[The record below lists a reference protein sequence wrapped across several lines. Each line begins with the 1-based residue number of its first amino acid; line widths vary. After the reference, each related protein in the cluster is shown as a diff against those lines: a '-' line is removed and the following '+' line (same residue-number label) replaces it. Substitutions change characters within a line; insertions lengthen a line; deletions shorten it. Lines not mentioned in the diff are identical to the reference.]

1 MSAAVRIYASNGERS
16 RFISRIISGSAVTWD
31 DPLLVN
37 HKADFLTEGAGQQQ
51 EGMAAAEAG
60 PNALA

>member
-1 MSAAVRIYASNGERS
+1 MIAAVRIYASNGARS

-37 HKADFLTEGAGQQQ
+37 HKLISWLKGQACNKKAWQLPKQ
-51 EGMAAAEAG
+51 DQVR
-60 PNALA
+60 